1 MYKLKRTVLFQV
13 LFLFLLI
20 FVPVTAFA
28 AGTISIVQTSDS
40 SFNVTANG
48 LGAPAGFHLRVLYDN
63 TSLTNPRVVQG
74 DLIGSGVMFLPN
86 ILSGE
91 VRIAAVTTNPMKG
104 TGTIATITFDRIGA
118 SAGTITV
125 SGGDTS
131 PVIDLNGKNIA
142 VTFSKF
148 SYGPTGSSSPGTST
162 IPLVDVN
169 GNTITPPRGGT
180 GTIVGGT
187 LTLPTDDAG
196 VVKDRKD
203 APAPLSQE
211 TRDTTLPAPVQGG
224 DTSAAQDAAPAPAP
238 VPAKIE
244 KYQPRSVTSVLDKFR
259 LYTGE
264 KTPETLAALFTRET
278 GTPFT
283 QTPAIAMADGKTV
296 VAVLITKVP
305 GDRAPNFSFNHARY
319 VSLTQ
324 AGDGEWLME
333 VKPDKGAIT
342 ASITMLTEGGEQL
355 IPLVVAP
362 RVNVDLDQSGKVN
375 EADFQL
381 FLKTRGTEKAPAYD
395 LNGDGKRDYQDDY
408 IFTANYLLAKEPKSA
423 AAPKK

>member
-13 LFLFLLI
+13 MFLFSLV
-20 FVPVTAFA
+20 FAPVTAFA
-28 AGTISIVQTSDS
+28 AGTISITQTTDS
-40 SFNVTANG
+40 TFNVMANG
-48 LGAPAGFHLRVLYDN
+48 IGTLHGVNLRVTYN
-63 TSLTNPRVVQG
+63 STSLSNPRVVR
-74 DLIGSGVMFLPN
+74 GSLFSGAMFAVNPN
-86 ILSGE
+86 VLGE
-91 VRIAAVTTNPMKG
+91 VRFAAVATSAAKG
-104 TGTIATITFDRIGA
+104 TGVIATITFDRIDSSPGKLD
-118 SAGTITV
+118 V
-125 SGGDTS
+125 SGGDAS
-131 PVIDLNGKNIA
+131 AVLDANGPVA
-142 VTFSKF
+142 VRYFGC
-148 SYGPTGSSSPGTST
+148 SYPLAGSSSPGTST

-169 GNTITPPRGGT
+169 GNVITPPRGGT

-211 TRDTTLPAPVQGG
+211 ARDTNPSAPVQGG
-224 DTSAAQDAAPAPAP
+224 DTPAVQDAAPVA
-238 VPAKIE
+238 AKVE
-244 KYQPRSVTSVLDKFR
+244 KYQPRLVTSVLDKFR

-264 KTPETLAALFTRET
+264 KTPETLVALFKRAT

-283 QTPAIAMADGKTV
+283 QTPAVAIADGKTV
-296 VAVLITKVP
+296 VTVLITKVP
-305 GDRAPNFSFNHARY
+305 GDHAPNFSFSHARY

-324 AGDGEWLME
+324 AGDGEWQME
-333 VKPDKGAIT
+333 VKPDKGAIA

-362 RVNVDLDQSGKVN
+362 RVNADLDQSGKVN

-408 IFTANYLLAKEPKSA
+408 IFTANYLLTKEQKSS